1 VHDGGRRIGFEFKR
15 SSAPAMTRSMHSA
28 LSDLKLD
35 RLFTVFPGHTRF
47 RIHERAEAVGL
58 TLARDEGL

>member
-1 VHDGGRRIGFEFKR
+1 
-15 SSAPAMTRSMHSA
+15 MTRSMHSA

-47 RIHERAEAVGL
+47 RIHERAEAIGP
-58 TLARDEGL
+58 TLACDEGL